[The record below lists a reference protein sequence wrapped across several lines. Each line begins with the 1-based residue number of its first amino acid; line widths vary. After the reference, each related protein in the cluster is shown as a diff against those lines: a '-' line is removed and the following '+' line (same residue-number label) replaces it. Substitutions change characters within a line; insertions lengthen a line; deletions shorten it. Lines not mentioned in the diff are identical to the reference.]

1 MSGGA
6 IGAHDAASLML
17 TRRVRNLATVDQ
29 VRLVAAAVLVFLLL
43 DVVRLAVVAPVP
55 LPDQSLITTMD
66 VVGYLAIIVALWRP
80 GLGLTLAV
88 APLGTA
94 LFWTSS
100 SLDAVLLAAVP
111 ALAIAQLSRRPAL
124 LASAGA
130 VGYVALRA
138 GLYTGDQRAALLLT
152 LGGAVTLGLLAGWA
166 GHTVRERRERAARAD
181 LAQAVED
188 ARIRADER
196 RDLAAD
202 LHDVVVHHLSTASLH
217 LLGVADETDPVVLRR
232 VLGTVQAS
240 NTAALT
246 ELRLLARVLRS
257 DPATAASGMEL
268 RELSRQVPPTQAV
281 AEGQLALVRAGFE
294 PQVQV
299 PAAADSLELTV
310 QRTLARLV
318 AEAVANQRAH
328 APAGARCSIEIQLN
342 DHQVGFQA
350 RNALAPGQAGT
361 PPTLGWGLRGVRER
375 VALTGGTLS
384 AGPIGPEWV
393 LTASLPHD

>member
-1 MSGGA
+1 MSGSA

-29 VRLVAAAVLVFLLL
+29 VRLVAAALFVFLLL
-43 DVVRLAVVAPVP
+43 DVVRLAVVAPMP
-55 LPDQSLITTMD
+55 LENQALITTMD

-80 GLGLTLAV
+80 GLGLVLAL

-100 SLDAVLLAAVP
+100 SLDALLLVAVP
-111 ALAIAQLSRRPAL
+111 ALAIAQFPRRAAL
-124 LASAGA
+124 LTSAGA
-130 VGYVALRA
+130 ATYVALRA
-138 GLYTGDQRAALLLT
+138 ALYTGEQRPTLLLI
-152 LGGAVTLGLLAGWA
+152 LGGAAALGLAAGWA
-166 GHTVRERRERAARAD
+166 GHAVRERRELAARAD
-181 LAQAVED
+181 LEQAVED

-217 LLGVADETDPVVLRR
+217 LLAVPDEADPVVLRR
-232 VLGTVQAS
+232 VLRTVQQS
-240 NTAALT
+240 NSAALT

-268 RELSRQVPPTQAV
+268 RELSRQLPPTQAV
-281 AEGQLALVRAGFE
+281 AEAQLRLVRAGFE

-318 AEAVANQRAH
+318 AEAAANQLAH
-328 APAGARCSIEIQLN
+328 APAGARCSIEVQLN

-350 RNALAPGQAGT
+350 RNALPPQQADT
-361 PPTLGWGLRGVRER
+361 TAALGWGLRGVRER
-375 VALTGGTLS
+375 VALTGGTLT
-384 AGPIGPEWV
+384 AGPVGSEWV
-393 LTASLPHD
+393 LSASLPND